1 MFSWDVYTA
10 YTTGAWQA
18 NDNGWE
24 IKIPVSGANKEDF
37 DVSLIDNELSLS
49 FDGNEFAPIFKKR
62 WTVPKGVKTKHI
74 SAKYEAGVLTLSVE
88 KPKDFEQ
95 KIKVE

>member
-1 MFSWDVYTA
+1 MFSWSVYTA
-10 YTTGAWQA
+10 HTTGAWQETEK
-18 NDNGWE
+18 GWE
-24 IKIPVSGANKEDF
+24 IRIPVSGANKEDF

-49 FDGNEFAPIFKKR
+49 FEGNEFVPVFKKK
-62 WTVPKGVKTKHI
+62 WIAPTGVKPKHI
-74 SAKYEAGVLTLSVE
+74 GAKYEAGVLTLSVD